1 MVNKQTV
8 DEQANRKTTTNL
20 TSAQEFCKN
29 FGKSMYGMSLT
40 LITLKYPRHDGCR
53 DRGRSRSEIKSID
66 RFWKPCY
73 KSIAKASIAESAHY
87 G

>member
-8 DEQANRKTTTNL
+8 DEANRKTTTNL

-40 LITLKYPRHDGCR
+40 LITLKIPSMVVEIEADR
-53 DRGRSRSEIKSID
+53 DPKLNLSTVSGSLL
-66 RFWKPCY
+66 
-73 KSIAKASIAESAHY
+73 
-87 G
+87 

>member
-29 FGKSMYGMSLT
+29 FGKSVRHEFDTHNTEDTLATMVVEIEADRDPKLNLSTVSGSLA
-40 LITLKYPRHDGCR
+40 I
-53 DRGRSRSEIKSID
+53 SRL
-66 RFWKPCY
+66 
-73 KSIAKASIAESAHY
+73 
-87 G
+87 